1 MEWDELIRIWIIVC
15 PLVFLG
21 GLIDA
26 VAGGG
31 GLITLPA
38 YLLAGLPPH
47 LASGTN
53 KCGNFFGTLIATGRF
68 LKRGDVHLPSALAG
82 GAGALVGA
90 WLGAR
95 LNMIMP
101 EQALYY
107 LMLAVVPVMAV
118 FLLFKRDF
126 GTEDRSGELG
136 VGKLV
141 PLSLAIGL
149 VIGCYDG
156 FFGPGA
162 GTFLT
167 LAFTGLCRFDLLTAA
182 GNTKVANATS
192 NLASLVTFA
201 LGGKVLW
208 AVGIPAA
215 LFGIAGGYVGAGL
228 ALKGGAKVIRPM
240 FFVVLTLLVV
250 RLRTQKLLGRTVLI
264 LLAFSLLTVGGSYLF
279 VRGEMV
285 SRYREQGMEGTMS
298 MLQRTS
304 TSLDRTIQALELQ
317 IQTFWKDD
325 DVSSLLVAPEKP
337 DFSRTSGAAAQI
349 QGLREGNELIE
360 RCWLYLYQSG
370 QILTDRQLLLEAG
383 DPERP
388 GQLER
393 WSAAAESGTP
403 SLWCEDGK
411 IYLLVAF
418 PQPKKLGLLIVQ
430 LSARD
435 LFEQFQEGW
444 SGLSGDPVYVYDGAG
459 EPVFPNRMTYPERE
473 ELMVTGESPR
483 EGVYALSGQRDTV
496 VCVARSQTAGWYC
509 LTYWNSGD
517 WLPSPQEILTAFLP
531 AAAVLLLLIL
541 ILSLVILQVI
551 YRPIQRIVES
561 MLTGQETEAGQDEAG
576 LISAALA
583 RGQRENQRLTG
594 LLSDVRPALAQRF
607 FQSLLEGGQTEPEEV
622 SRMLAALESPFP
634 LEGTYL
640 VLAVEAVPERSASA
654 VEGEIYTRS
663 LWRSLKRFWEGR
675 CLAQIQPAPGGGLSA
690 VLCASPPVPGGFA
703 IPLEDCRQ
711 ALERETRDFPF
722 SAAVGASQARGSL
735 LELSA
740 AWQEARQDLNYRKY
754 CCGEAGQPGPGPVG
768 AGVYDAQVR
777 EMLQKAL
784 SGELEGAR
792 AQLADLRQA
801 VGRAQSPVQMRS
813 MLRGCVLTQVLKVQ
827 RELGERYSAA
837 CAADSPDFWQEQERL
852 LAELD
857 EWGHNSQRGYMDRA
871 RDYIAAHFSDSGL
884 SLNEVS
890 GHVGL
895 SVSYLSSLFS
905 KYQPPG
911 FSHYLRQYRVE
922 QARLLLESTDA
933 SVTEIGYQTGFNS
946 SNSFIRT
953 FKSLVGET
961 PGRYRERCQGG
972 KYENGK
978 DDDT

>member
-1 MEWDELIRIWIIVC
+1 MGR
-15 PLVFLG
+15 
-21 GLIDA
+21 
-26 VAGGG
+26 
-31 GLITLPA
+31 
-38 YLLAGLPPH
+38 
-47 LASGTN
+47 SSQ
-53 KCGNFFGTLIATGRF
+53 TG
-68 LKRGDVHLPSALAG
+68 
-82 GAGALVGA
+82 
-90 WLGAR
+90 
-95 LNMIMP
+95 
-101 EQALYY
+101 
-107 LMLAVVPVMAV
+107 
-118 FLLFKRDF
+118 
-126 GTEDRSGELG
+126 
-136 VGKLV
+136 
-141 PLSLAIGL
+141 
-149 VIGCYDG
+149 
-156 FFGPGA
+156 
-162 GTFLT
+162 
-167 LAFTGLCRFDLLTAA
+167 
-182 GNTKVANATS
+182 
-192 NLASLVTFA
+192 
-201 LGGKVLW
+201 
-208 AVGIPAA
+208 
-215 LFGIAGGYVGAGL
+215 
-228 ALKGGAKVIRPM
+228 
-240 FFVVLTLLVV
+240 
-250 RLRTQKLLGRTVLI
+250 
-264 LLAFSLLTVGGSYLF
+264 
-279 VRGEMV
+279 
-285 SRYREQGMEGTMS
+285 
-298 MLQRTS
+298 
-304 TSLDRTIQALELQ
+304 
-317 IQTFWKDD
+317 
-325 DVSSLLVAPEKP
+325 
-337 DFSRTSGAAAQI
+337 
-349 QGLREGNELIE
+349 
-360 RCWLYLYQSG
+360 
-370 QILTDRQLLLEAG
+370 QLLLEAG

-754 CCGEAGQPGPGPVG
+754 CCGRPAARPRPVG

-827 RELGERYSAA
+827 RNWGSDTPPPALRT
-837 CAADSPDFWQEQERL
+837 PRL
-852 LAELD
+852 LA
-857 EWGHNSQRGYMDRA
+857 GAG
-871 RDYIAAHFSDSGL
+871 AAAG
-884 SLNEVS
+884 
-890 GHVGL
+890 
-895 SVSYLSSLFS
+895 
-905 KYQPPG
+905 
-911 FSHYLRQYRVE
+911 
-922 QARLLLESTDA
+922 
-933 SVTEIGYQTGFNS
+933 
-946 SNSFIRT
+946 
-953 FKSLVGET
+953 
-961 PGRYRERCQGG
+961 
-972 KYENGK
+972 
-978 DDDT
+978 